1 MLELGRAAE
10 ELHWQVGRYAAEHG
24 VDWLIG
30 IRGHARSM
38 VEAAVAA
45 GLARGR
51 AHFFEDPGEA
61 GEFARR
67 TARQGDAVL
76 FKGSRGVRVERAM
89 ERFLA

>member
-1 MLELGRAAE
+1 
-10 ELHWQVGRYAAEHG
+10 
-24 VDWLIG
+24 
-30 IRGHARSM
+30 M

-45 GLARGR
+45 GLPRGR
-51 AHFFEDPGEA
+51 AQFFEDPAEA

-67 TARQGDAVL
+67 TAQPGDAVL